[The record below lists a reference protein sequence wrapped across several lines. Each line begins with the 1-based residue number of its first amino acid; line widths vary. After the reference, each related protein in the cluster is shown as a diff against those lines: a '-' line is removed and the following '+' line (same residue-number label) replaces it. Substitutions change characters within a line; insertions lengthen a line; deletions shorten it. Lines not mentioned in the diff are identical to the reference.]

1 MTGVWIELFALLDF
15 GSTGFA
21 RRYCNEVIMKKIFFV
36 LGFELGR
43 PFIGPPAMPHV
54 ARWVRAHDEGLRAA
68 GCGAEEKVGFGS
80 SRRCR
85 TGGGRQRSHDS
96 TRRGDRAD

>member
-1 MTGVWIELFALLDF
+1 
-15 GSTGFA
+15 
-21 RRYCNEVIMKKIFFV
+21 MKKIFFV

-85 TGGGRQRSHDS
+85 TGVVAKEVMIQPAEVIERIKNFLAQE
-96 TRRGDRAD
+96 